1 MESIQNKICM
11 TSGSWIKCTKSN
23 FETIL
28 SNKET
33 IQESHR
39 SKTQFI
45 PKKVFAFL
53 NRDKIIL

>member
-1 MESIQNKICM
+1 MESIQNKIYM

-23 FETIL
+23 F
-28 SNKET
+28 ET

>member
-53 NRDKIIL
+53 N